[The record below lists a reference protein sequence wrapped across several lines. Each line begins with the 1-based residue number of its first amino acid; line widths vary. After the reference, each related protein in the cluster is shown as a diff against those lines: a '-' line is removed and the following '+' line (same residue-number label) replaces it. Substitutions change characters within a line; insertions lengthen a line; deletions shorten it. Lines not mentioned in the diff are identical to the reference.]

1 MSNDKERNLIRVALL
16 IVAIAMIVFGITH
29 GETSIALRK
38 AVKICLECIG
48 LG

>member
-1 MSNDKERNLIRVALL
+1 MKQRAKTILAFILSTAFI
-16 IVAIAMIVFGITH
+16 IVGIMEGQHQQVFM
-29 GETSIALRK
+29 K